1 MAQIHTDPEKMR
13 QFAGNLKRFADTV
26 NNEMSNMKGKL
37 GRLGETWQDQQYE
50 GFVNI
55 FLKAEK
61 MLKDFVHETQR
72 AAPLIER
79 DAAAIEDAQRVNPP
93 SL

>member
-13 QFAGNLKRFADTV
+13 KFAGDLKRFSDTV
-26 NNEMSNMKGKL
+26 SGEMSGIRGRL

-50 GFVNI
+50 AFVDV
-55 FLKAEK
+55 FVRAEEK
-61 MLKDFVHETQR
+61 LRDFVRETQR

-79 DAAAIEDAQRVNPP
+79 DAAAIEEARRVGINK
-93 SL
+93 

>member
-13 QFAGNLKRFADTV
+13 RFAGNLKKFADTV
-26 NNEMSNMKGKL
+26 NNEMSSMKGKL

-50 GFVNI
+50 GFVEI

-61 MLKDFVHETQR
+61 MLKDFVNETQR
-72 AAPLIER
+72 TAPLIER
-79 DAAAIEDAQRVNPP
+79 DAAAIEEAFRVNP
-93 SL
+93 